1 MTIHRV
7 LNLTLADLNRT
18 LELIQKQ
25 TTSQLLNQ
33 AKISSSPSGGGSSS
47 SISGGVPGPKGDP
60 GEDGADGIANLDL
73 IVTTYTETEDI
84 IMESGNVVT
93 DQYGWAVTDTHT
105 DFDIVVDEYGVI
117 LTAE

>member
-1 MTIHRV
+1 MTIH
-7 LNLTLADLNRT
+7 LPQNTTLPELRRI

-25 TTSQLLNQ
+25 QTTSQVSNQ
-33 AKISSSPSGGGSSS
+33 TNVSGSGGGSAVATGTA
-47 SISGGVPGPKGDP
+47 IPGPTGP
-60 GEDGADGIANLDL
+60 AGPAGADGVMDLDL

-84 IMESGNVVT
+84 IMESGNVIT

-105 DFDIVVDEYGVI
+105 DWDIVEDEYGFI

>member
-1 MTIHRV
+1 MTLHRV
-7 LNLTLADLNRT
+7 LNLTLADLNRA

-25 TTSQLLNQ
+25 QTTSQVSNQ
-33 AKISSSPSGGGSSS
+33 TNTSSSSGGSSAVAS
-47 SISGGVPGPKGDP
+47 VGVQGPTGP
-60 GEDGADGIANLDL
+60 AGPAGADGVMDLDL

-84 IMESGNVVT
+84 IMEGGNVVT

-105 DFDIVVDEYGVI
+105 NWDIVEDEYGFI